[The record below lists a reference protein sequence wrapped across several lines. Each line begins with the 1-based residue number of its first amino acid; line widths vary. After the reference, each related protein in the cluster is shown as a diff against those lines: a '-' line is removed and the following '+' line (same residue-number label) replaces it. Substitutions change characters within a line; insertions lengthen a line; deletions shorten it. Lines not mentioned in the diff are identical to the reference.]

1 MSWHDRSLPDT
12 HTPAGA
18 PMPSHDALALTAGG
32 NLARIVLAGQDYTL
46 RITRSGKLI
55 LTK

>member
-1 MSWHDRSLPDT
+1 M
-12 HTPAGA
+12 TPPPHA
-18 PMPSHDALALTAGG
+18 PVHDAVDLTGGGSLALIRL
-32 NLARIVLAGQDYTL
+32 NGQDYTL